1 MDEIQSEGRYATAPA
16 TPSDPENMA
25 GSEPFAKSATMSP
38 RTPKTVSAREK
49 ILETPTKAEEDDLRE
64 SDAAAWSASRAGS
77 TPRTPWKRPRPYYG
91 SLEDEEE
98 DKFDV
103 PPKHEA
109 SGSDEFPSAN
119 DICSPSKRH
128 KYVQDNRQASRGQP
142 NLSRPQMN
150 KNSVEFPSNDGNDF
164 EESEECGSSDNDNN
178 EDSFFVAAQVSTS
191 RNKTKA
197 TKILRQ
203 KPARN
208 SEEWFN
214 RPKNTKL
221 KSTKSQSRRTFAQ
234 DGAEDKIQSMM
245 NHDPLAGKNSERDRA
260 PTQFL
265 DVSNKSEWFK
275 LLSNLNLSGDCR
287 GDPNSLKVASES
299 FGLGKIKLIHL
310 ENDKSLHKTTWLLKG
325 MKTPLWHHQLIGVHW
340 MMSREFSKEEPKGGI
355 VADAMGLGKTIEVL
369 AAIVANPR
377 PKGAVKKKIGPTLI
391 VCPACIIDQWQS
403 EIGKHLEEDKYQ
415 NVVAY
420 KAGSGPTKANLM
432 GADIVLA
439 SYTQLRISC
448 PWPPETILRRLR
460 KEATSKGN
468 KAPMNPKAV
477 EDWVDKHRE
486 KQGGLLHKISWY
498 RVVLDEAQNIKNEAV
513 RTSHA
518 ANALLGQHRWAMSG
532 TPMMNRR
539 EELYPYFRFLKD
551 PTITDLSMFTRE
563 FCEENN
569 KRCDERI
576 NEVLGRIILRRTMTD
591 KILGREIVELPPFTK
606 KNDLILFNQATEIL
620 YQAVEQRFR
629 ELVTEAFK
637 NDDPRKKMQYS
648 IVALLRL
655 RQFTA
660 HPLIIEPQMKIM
672 FHIKE
677 LKEIQKKMNGADP
690 QLHHRIDL
698 WIRDLECGRE
708 SPKSFKFQDTDACGI
723 CDEIEIDDAQQ
734 VRTCKNRH
742 IFCRLCI
749 DNYCTTQAATEQV
762 DDGKM
767 KCPAALC
774 EGTFEFDRLKNVS
787 GTPKERS
794 SKQKKGRDV
803 LRYVPPLG
811 ARSEWLEDVDAGKSA
826 LPQST
831 KLASIRKLL
840 LEWRKGTRLDKT
852 IIFVQWKA
860 MILLIGMM
868 LEEDNFHFVYYTGD
882 MSKRNRANA
891 LDSFENMKEVTVM
904 IMGLKVGG
912 VGLNITCANRAI
924 MVDLWW
930 NQAIEMQANA
940 RIYRIG
946 QPKET
951 HFRREVVRRSAD
963 IRLALTQLKKN
974 ALIVGTSKVLGDH
987 GQMSALGR
995 VIEDENGNP
1004 IDIVAD
1010 YRALDTPEIL
1020 ALLEESDVNMAGSGV
1035 YHNPGQEE
1043 YAEEGGADEPMETD
1057 KAGPE
1062 PNASE
1067 IDSDDAALFEALS
1080 NE

>member
-1 MDEIQSEGRYATAPA
+1 MI
-16 TPSDPENMA
+16 
-25 GSEPFAKSATMSP
+25 
-38 RTPKTVSAREK
+38 
-49 ILETPTKAEEDDLRE
+49 DLR
-64 SDAAAWSASRAGS
+64 A
-77 TPRTPWKRPRPYYG
+77 
-91 SLEDEEE
+91 
-98 DKFDV
+98 
-103 PPKHEA
+103 
-109 SGSDEFPSAN
+109 
-119 DICSPSKRH
+119 
-128 KYVQDNRQASRGQP
+128 
-142 NLSRPQMN
+142 
-150 KNSVEFPSNDGNDF
+150 
-164 EESEECGSSDNDNN
+164 
-178 EDSFFVAAQVSTS
+178 
-191 RNKTKA
+191 
-197 TKILRQ
+197 
-203 KPARN
+203 
-208 SEEWFN
+208 
-214 RPKNTKL
+214 
-221 KSTKSQSRRTFAQ
+221 
-234 DGAEDKIQSMM
+234 
-245 NHDPLAGKNSERDRA
+245 
-260 PTQFL
+260 
-265 DVSNKSEWFK
+265 
-275 LLSNLNLSGDCR
+275 
-287 GDPNSLKVASES
+287 
-299 FGLGKIKLIHL
+299 
-310 ENDKSLHKTTWLLKG
+310 
-325 MKTPLWHHQLIGVHW
+325 
-340 MMSREFSKEEPKGGI
+340 
-355 VADAMGLGKTIEVL
+355 
-369 AAIVANPR
+369 
-377 PKGAVKKKIGPTLI
+377 
-391 VCPACIIDQWQS
+391 
-403 EIGKHLEEDKYQ
+403 
-415 NVVAY
+415 
-420 KAGSGPTKANLM
+420 
-432 GADIVLA
+432 
-439 SYTQLRISC
+439 
-448 PWPPETILRRLR
+448 
-460 KEATSKGN
+460 
-468 KAPMNPKAV
+468 
-477 EDWVDKHRE
+477 
-486 KQGGLLHKISWY
+486 
-498 RVVLDEAQNIKNEAV
+498 
-513 RTSHA
+513 
-518 ANALLGQHRWAMSG
+518 
-532 TPMMNRR
+532 
-539 EELYPYFRFLKD
+539 ELYPYFRFLKD

>member
-25 GSEPFAKSATMSP
+25 GSEPFAKSATMFP

-150 KNSVEFPSNDGNDF
+150 KNSVEFPSNDGSDF

-690 QLHHRIDL
+690 QLHH
-698 WIRDLECGRE
+698 
-708 SPKSFKFQDTDACGI
+708 P
-723 CDEIEIDDAQQ
+723 
-734 VRTCKNRH
+734 
-742 IFCRLCI
+742 
-749 DNYCTTQAATEQV
+749 
-762 DDGKM
+762 
-767 KCPAALC
+767 ALC

-1080 NE
+1080 NEYRGINGTADNDYEFS

>member
-25 GSEPFAKSATMSP
+25 GSEPFEKSATMFP

-551 PTITDLSMFTRE
+551 PTIADLSMQVKFTRE

-690 QLHHRIDL
+690 QLHH
-698 WIRDLECGRE
+698 
-708 SPKSFKFQDTDACGI
+708 P
-723 CDEIEIDDAQQ
+723 
-734 VRTCKNRH
+734 
-742 IFCRLCI
+742 
-749 DNYCTTQAATEQV
+749 
-762 DDGKM
+762 
-767 KCPAALC
+767 ALC

-1080 NE
+1080 NEYRGINGTADNDYEFS

>member
-1 MDEIQSEGRYATAPA
+1 MDEIQSEGRYATEPA

-25 GSEPFAKSATMSP
+25 GSEPYEKSATMPP
-38 RTPKTVSAREK
+38 RTPKTVSGREK
-49 ILETPTKAEEDDLRE
+49 FLETPIKAEDDDLRE

-77 TPRTPWKRPRPYYG
+77 TPRTPCKRPRPYYG
-91 SLEDEEE
+91 GVEDEEEE

-109 SGSDEFPSAN
+109 SDSDEFPPAN
-119 DICSPSKRH
+119 DICSPSKRQ
-128 KYVQDNRQASRGQP
+128 KSSQDDRQASRGQS
-142 NLSRPQMN
+142 NLSRPRMN
-150 KNSVEFPSNDGNDF
+150 EDSVESPSNDGSDY
-164 EESEECGSSDNDNN
+164 EESEERGSSDNENE
-178 EDSFFVAAQVSTS
+178 EDSFFVAAQVSPS
-191 RNKTKA
+191 RKKEKA

-203 KPARN
+203 KPAK
-208 SEEWFN
+208 SAAEWWS
-214 RPKNTKL
+214 RPENIKL
-221 KSTKSQSRRTFAQ
+221 KLTKSRSRRTFAQ

-245 NHDPLAGKNSERDRA
+245 KHDPLAGKNSERDRA

-287 GDPNSLKVASES
+287 GDPSSLKVASES
-299 FGLGKIKLIHL
+299 FGLGKIKLINL

-340 MMSREFSKEEPKGGI
+340 MMGREFSKEEPKGGI
-355 VADAMGLGKTIEVL
+355 VADAMGLGKTVEML

-403 EIGKHLEEDKYQ
+403 EIEKHLDEDKYQ
-415 NVVAY
+415 NVVVY
-420 KAGSGPTKANLM
+420 KGGSGPTKANLM
-432 GADIVLA
+432 GAGIVLA

-448 PWPPETILRRLR
+448 PWPPESILRRLR

-477 EDWVDKHRE
+477 EDWIDKHRE
-486 KQGGLLHKISWY
+486 KQGGLLHNISWY

-518 ANALLGQHRWAMSG
+518 ANVLLGQHRWAMSG

-551 PTITDLSMFTRE
+551 PAITDLSMQ
-563 FCEENN
+563 
-569 KRCDERI
+569 KRCDKRI
-576 NEVLGRIILRRTMTD
+576 NDVLSRIILRRTMTD
-591 KILGREIVELPPFTK
+591 KILGREIVELPPFKK
-606 KNDLILFNQATEIL
+606 KNNLIFFNQATEIL
-620 YQAVEQRFR
+620 YRAVEQRFR
-629 ELVTEAFK
+629 DLVKEAFQD
-637 NDDPRKKMQYS
+637 DDPRKMMQYS
-648 IVALLRL
+648 IVAILRL

-672 FHIKE
+672 FNINE
-677 LKEIQKKMNGADP
+677 LKEIQEQMSGADP
-690 QLHHRIDL
+690 QLHYRIDL

-708 SPKSFKFQDTDACGI
+708 NPRSFKFQDTDTCGI
-723 CDEIEIDDAQQ
+723 CDEIEIEDAQQ

-742 IFCRLCI
+742 IFCRSCI
-749 DNYCTTQAATEQV
+749 DNYCATKAATEQV

-767 KCPAALC
+767 RCPAALC
-774 EGTFEFDRLKNVS
+774 EGTFEFDRLKNVYS
-787 GTPKERS
+787 TPKDRS

-803 LRYVPPLG
+803 M
-811 ARSEWLEDVDAGKSA
+811 
-826 LPQST
+826 ST
-831 KLASIRKLL
+831 KLAAIRDLL
-840 LEWRKGTRLDKT
+840 LEWRKETQSDKT

-868 LEEDNFHFVYYTGD
+868 LEEEDFHFVYYTGD
-882 MSKRNRANA
+882 MSKRKRAA
-891 LDSFENMKEVTVM
+891 AMDSFENMKEVTVM
-904 IMGLKVGG
+904 IMGLQVGG

-946 QPKET
+946 QLKET
-951 HFRREVVRRSAD
+951 NFRRGVVRRSVD
-963 IRLALTQLKKN
+963 VRLALKQLRKN
-974 ALIVGTSKVLGDH
+974 ALIEGTCKVLGDH

-1010 YRALDTPEIL
+1010 YRALDRPEVL
-1020 ALLEESDVNMAGSGV
+1020 DLLEEGDVNMAGPSL
-1035 YHNPGQEE
+1035 YHNSGQEE
-1043 YAEEGGADEPMETD
+1043 YAEEGGADEPIETD

-1062 PNASE
+1062 ANASE
-1067 IDSDDAALFEALS
+1067 IDFDDAAFIEALS
-1080 NE
+1080 NEC

>member
-25 GSEPFAKSATMSP
+25 GSEPFAKSATMFP

-64 SDAAAWSASRAGS
+64 SDAAAWPASRAGS

-150 KNSVEFPSNDGNDF
+150 KNSVEFPSNDGSDF

-551 PTITDLSMFTRE
+551 PTITDLSMQVKFTRE

-660 HPLIIEPQMKIM
+660 HPLIIEPQMEVILPIM

-734 VRTCKNRH
+734 VR
-742 IFCRLCI
+742 
-749 DNYCTTQAATEQV
+749 
-762 DDGKM
+762 
-767 KCPAALC
+767 
-774 EGTFEFDRLKNVS
+774 
-787 GTPKERS
+787 
-794 SKQKKGRDV
+794 
-803 LRYVPPLG
+803 

-987 GQMSALGR
+987 GQ
-995 VIEDENGNP
+995 I
-1004 IDIVAD
+1004 
-1010 YRALDTPEIL
+1010 ALDTPEIL

-1080 NE
+1080 NEYRGINGTADNDYEFRNSNVDMILAIVLTTIA